1 LGSCRSGGG
10 GRFTGS
16 DGGERSRAKRRWGRS
31 RSLRQS
37 GLCLL
42 ELYYLLLERMGGRLV
57 FQEDG
62 KWGSVEDV
70 ALLGY
75 KQLTKVDEL
84 ALVSLANGQ
93 VGVEIAS

>member
-1 LGSCRSGGG
+1 
-10 GRFTGS
+10 
-16 DGGERSRAKRRWGRS
+16 
-31 RSLRQS
+31 
-37 GLCLL
+37 L